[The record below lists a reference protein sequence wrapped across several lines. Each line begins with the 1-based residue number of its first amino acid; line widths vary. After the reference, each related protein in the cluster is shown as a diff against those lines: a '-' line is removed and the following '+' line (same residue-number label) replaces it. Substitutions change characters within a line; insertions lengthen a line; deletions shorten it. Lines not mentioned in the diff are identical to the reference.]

1 MSWTVELRSL
11 RVSRSDGTA
20 LVGPHNLTLSSG
32 RVHALAGE
40 SGSGKTLTLR
50 ALAGVVPE
58 GLVGSMNEGGRP
70 LPRTA
75 MVFQDPASFFNP
87 RWRVRRSLGEVLSCV
102 RGIRGR
108 SAASAIAGLADAV
121 GLTLDEL
128 RRFPFELSGGMVQR
142 AGIAMALATEPE
154 LLLADEITS
163 ALDPALSERILAV
176 LTGIARS
183 RDLAVIL
190 VSHDI
195 QLLARVADTVSI
207 LYRGLIVEEGN
218 AQAVFTT
225 PAHPYTDFL
234 VRALP
239 SAAAR
244 GRPLPE
250 IPVVDE
256 GDRDEGCPFRY
267 RCPRAVSACRVMPPW
282 DASRR
287 VRCHRPLQTA
297 PAGESREERRDA
309 L

>member
-1 MSWTVELRSL
+1 MSWSREIRSL
-11 RVSRSDGTA
+11 RVCRPDGTA
-20 LVGPHNLTLSSG
+20 LVGPHRLTVSSG
-32 RVHALAGE
+32 WVHALAGE

-58 GLVGSMNEGGRP
+58 GLTASVGEGTP
-70 LPRTA
+70 DLPRTA

-87 RWRVRRSLGEVLSCV
+87 RWRVERSVREVLSCV
-102 RGIRGR
+102 RGIRGP
-108 SAASAIAGLADAV
+108 AAAAAISRLADAV
-121 GLTLDEL
+121 GLTAREF

-142 AGIAMALATEPE
+142 AGIAMALATEPQ

-176 LTGIARS
+176 LREVARS

-207 LYRGLIVEEGN
+207 LYRGVIVEEGGAN
-218 AQAVFTT
+218 AVFAA

-250 IPVVDE
+250 IPVVEE
-256 GDRDEGCPFRY
+256 GPADDGCPFRH
-267 RCPRAVSACRVMPPW
+267 RCPRRVAACETMPLW
-282 DASRR
+282 DAVRR
-287 VRCHRPLQTA
+287 VRCHRPLLA
-297 PAGESREERRDA
+297 ASPEEGPKERRDA
-309 L
+309 P

>member
-1 MSWTVELRSL
+1 MSWTLHVRSL
-11 RVSRSDGTA
+11 RVSRSDGTL
-20 LVGPHNLTLSSG
+20 LVGPHDLVVSAG

-58 GLVGSMNEGGRP
+58 GLVASTAERSLPG
-70 LPRTA
+70 PRTA

-87 RWRVRRSLGEVLSCV
+87 RWRIVRSLREVLSCV
-102 RGIRGR
+102 RGIRGQ
-108 SAASAIAGLADAV
+108 SAAEAITRLAEAV
-121 GLTLDEL
+121 GLTSDEL
-128 RRFPFELSGGMVQR
+128 HRFPFQLSGGMVQR

-163 ALDPALSERILAV
+163 ALDPALSGRILAV
-176 LTGIARS
+176 LSEIART
-183 RDLAVIL
+183 RNLAVIL

-207 LYRGLIVEEGN
+207 LYRGVIVEEGG
-218 AQAVFTT
+218 AEAVFTA

-250 IPVVDE
+250 IPAVDE
-256 GDRDEGCPFRY
+256 GPADKGCPFRR
-267 RCPRAVSACRVMPPW
+267 RCPRVVPECDRMPPW
-282 DASRR
+282 DAARR
-287 VRCHRPLQTA
+287 VRCVRPLAVVAAGTA
-297 PAGESREERRDA
+297 PEESRDA
-309 L
+309 P